1 MGSHR
6 RSVLP
11 HLVVVVVAG
20 AEAGDHVTH
29 LVLDADDVARGNFM
43 FHQDDGSP
51 RNLASLH
58 LAHSIHSAF
67 EVFLWIVV
75 LFEVFCFYGNLVL

>member
-1 MGSHR
+1 MGSHTAR
-6 RSVLP
+6 DGSVLP

-29 LVLDADDVARGNFM
+29 LDADDVARGNFM

-51 RNLASLH
+51 WIFASLH
-58 LAHSIHSAF
+58 LAHSFSF
-67 EVFLWIVV
+67 
-75 LFEVFCFYGNLVL
+75 